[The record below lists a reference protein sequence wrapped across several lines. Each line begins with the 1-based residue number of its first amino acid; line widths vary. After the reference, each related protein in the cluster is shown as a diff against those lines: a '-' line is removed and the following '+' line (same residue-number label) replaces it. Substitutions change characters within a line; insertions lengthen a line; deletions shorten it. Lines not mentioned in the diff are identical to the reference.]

1 MLRARFL
8 VMLMLIWRGILA
20 PAIAADP
27 QLATFDGVVDS
38 YDQTNR
44 LILFLEQH
52 QQQPVYLSLR
62 GIWPFV
68 SYDRSTCGP
77 VFWQTPPD
85 AESNDYFIS
94 GTQLCFKNDV
104 GDYAGEFAEDNL
116 ISAQRYQLQ
125 SVDAQIL
132 LQGTFFVAGQIDRG
146 RQGIWTIGLNP
157 ISVDPIAP

>member
-1 MLRARFL
+1 MLQARFL

-27 QLATFDGVVDS
+27 QRATFDGVVDS

-94 GTQLCFKNDV
+94 GTQLCLRMMLAITLASLPKITLLAPNATSFKASMRRFCFKAPFSLQARLT
-104 GDYAGEFAEDNL
+104 GDDWGSGP
-116 ISAQRYQLQ
+116 SA
-125 SVDAQIL
+125 
-132 LQGTFFVAGQIDRG
+132 
-146 RQGIWTIGLNP
+146 
-157 ISVDPIAP
+157 